1 MPYAQDREPVV
12 IHKVLDKL
20 DRKLAEKRHSRELDS
35 WFNKGGAA
43 RYCKR
48 LARDHKAHYPALLL
62 YLEGHAPKH

>member
-1 MPYAQDREPVV
+1 M

-20 DRKLAEKRHSRELDS
+20 DRKLAEKRLSRELGA
-35 WFNKGGAA
+35 WFDKGEAA

-62 YLEGHAPKH
+62 YLEGHAPRH